1 MTFKYENDRAGF
13 KTHDYMDKRARGE
26 KIEVN
31 KSDGLSEWQLG
42 IFTAP
47 VLIFAVGTQ
56 VFNWLSGFIPAVYEL
71 LMQLST
77 TVGGR
82 AFIFGLLVAVAVTL
96 LVLKSVSLLYYGLLE
111 TCLSVVVV
119 WSQIKEFSNNYDNF
133 AILFAGCF
141 VLMKGLENTTN
152 GFKITAKKRLKAKI
166 KEKNPPRKAEGRYL
180 N

>member
-1 MTFKYENDRAGF
+1 MNFKYEMDRPGF
-13 KTHDYMDKRARGE
+13 KTLDYMEKRALGE

-31 KSDGLSEWQLG
+31 SSNGRSEKQLAS
-42 IFTAP
+42 IILP
-47 VLIFAVGTQ
+47 ILIFAVGMK
-56 VFNWLSGFIPAVYEL
+56 VFNWLSHFIPAVYEL
-71 LMQLST
+71 LMHLST
-77 TVGGR
+77 TVRGR

-96 LVLKSVSLLYYGLLE
+96 LVLKSISLLYYGLLE

-119 WSQIKEFSNNYDNF
+119 WSQIKEFSNDYDNF
-133 AILFAGCF
+133 AILFAACF

-152 GFKITAKKRLKAKI
+152 GFKITAKKRMRAKI